1 MEALGLDFG
10 SHLGSKI
17 KPQNKLKITNVKSRK
32 LHFRVGESSIFEVRG
47 SLKSMKNQCQNDFKI
62 GPHLNSGKKLEKA
75 PNIDPTWGPKTIPRG
90 SKKTFEIALK
100 NNFKSL
106 TKLKQQKSSRCG

>member
-1 MEALGLDFG
+1 
-10 SHLGSKI
+10 
-17 KPQNKLKITNVKSRK
+17 
-32 LHFRVGESSIFEVRG
+32 
-47 SLKSMKNQCQNDFKI
+47 MKNQCQNDFKI

-75 PNIDPTWGPKTIPRG
+75 PNIGPTWGPKTIPRG

-106 TKLKQQKSSRCG
+106 TKLKQKKSSWVEKMRLDAGVQKGSAAGAAPAELKLVRVLVL